1 MNVLQSMLTTKELP
15 KYLWGEVVPTI
26 VYILNRCPSK
36 IIWGYLRRSL
46 VQQLARCESSKS
58 VWIYMLQT
66 RAWEFKKE
74 ARWHRRADDIV
85 RILPKWWLEVV

>member
-36 IIWGYLRRSL
+36 II
-46 VQQLARCESSKS
+46 
-58 VWIYMLQT
+58 
-66 RAWEFKKE
+66 
-74 ARWHRRADDIV
+74 
-85 RILPKWWLEVV
+85 